1 MNRLVRPSSYCRD
14 SHACELGER
23 GGKCDRGCVPI
34 VPGWSQV
41 HGGVARFSPARL
53 SAPLPELALDLKIL
67 EVELG
72 YLLLEVIFVVV
83 GLASLLVGV

>member
-1 MNRLVRPSSYCRD
+1 MRPRVCAHS
-14 SHACELGER
+14 AG
-23 GGKCDRGCVPI
+23 V
-34 VPGWSQV
+34 VPGE
-41 HGGVARFSPARL
+41 HGGVAGFSPARL
-53 SAPLPELALDLKIL
+53 PAPLPELALDLKIL